1 MQTMKQ
7 LRILGLALLALFA
20 LSAASAS
27 MASAEEGVLPT
38 QTKPF
43 TIKGETAV
51 LLTLGG
57 EQIKC
62 KETAGEGT
70 FLEKSDQHATGT
82 FTFKGCE
89 ALGLAANTLDQK
101 AGSGIIK
108 AAVLFLICLVEPK
121 TLVFGVLIQPTEAP
135 VHVEVPSAKELLLV
149 KGAVI
154 GELETAGLEGKL
166 WNVSLK
172 GKNGDQE
179 KPLKCEINGNVF
191 KYSFEAAIDTKAD
204 LDASEEALADVT
216 FAETVKLMDT

>member
-7 LRILGLALLALFA
+7 IRILGLALLALFA
-20 LSAASAS
+20 LGAASAS

-43 TIKGETAV
+43 TIKGAAAT
-51 LLTLGG
+51 LLTL
-57 EQIKC
+57 EKEEIKC
-62 KETAGEGT
+62 KATSGEGK
-70 FLEKSDQHATGT
+70 FLEKSDQHATGS
-82 FTFKGCE
+82 FIFKECT
-89 ALGLAANTLDQK
+89 ALGLASNTLGD
-101 AGSGIIK
+101 ASGTIK
-108 AAVLFLICLVEPK
+108 ANVLFLICLVEPK
-121 TLVFGVLIQPTEAP
+121 TLVFGVLIQPTET
-135 VHVEVPSAKELLLV
+135 VHVEVPSVKALLLV

-154 GELETAGLEGKL
+154 GELETTGLEGTL
-166 WNVSLK
+166 WNISLK

-191 KYSFEAAIDTKAD
+191 KYSFESGLDTKAD